1 MGFGIMKREKTTVN
15 DCCPK
20 NCAYRCF
27 LDSGVFYC
35 NYIGITGHSRGC
47 EVKDCDKM
55 IKGKRRVK
63 AWTDNLTEH
72 TITHEIEIDGKV
84 QKVVETPTRRLQGKK
99 FGRVS
104 TYAEEQTKKTLALVP
119 KIKTTL

>member
-1 MGFGIMKREKTTVN
+1 MKREKTTVN
-15 DCCPK
+15 ECCPK

-84 QKVVETPTRRLQGKK
+84 QKVIETPTRRLQGKK

>member
-20 NCAYRCF
+20 NCAYRCM
-27 LDSGVFYC
+27 LDSGIYYC

-55 IKGKRRVK
+55 IKGKRKVK
-63 AWTDNLTEH
+63 QWTTDLYER
-72 TITHEIEIDGKV
+72 TITHEVEVDGKI
-84 QKVVETPTRRLQGKK
+84 QKFIETPTRRLKSDK
-99 FGRVS
+99 FGKNS
-104 TYAEEQTKKTLALVP
+104 TYAEEQKKKTLASIP

>member
-84 QKVVETPTRRLQGKK
+84 QKVIETPTRRLQGKK